1 MSYDYISQV
10 DVLYVDFDNS
20 LSACRTLKTVDEL
33 VQKLEFDGPSVSI
46 TSKNLALGISTLN
59 HGKFNGTSFSAF
71 IQPNTT
77 DLQVRTVRVSVI
89 QNSYIQKSVLSA
101 ALYCTGQCGTIYA
114 GTVHNQAGLP

>member
-1 MSYDYISQV
+1 M
-10 DVLYVDFDNS
+10 
-20 LSACRTLKTVDEL
+20 DEL

-89 QNSYIQKSVLSA
+89 QKSYTEISVICCTV
-101 ALYCTGQCGTIYA
+101 LYWAVWYYICRDCS
-114 GTVHNQAGLP
+114 